1 MTEIKTV
8 SAETAQR
15 VGADRVE
22 DINIISNIIEQDMMR
37 YDRTLDAEEEID
49 EY

>member
-8 SAETAQR
+8 SANIKQR
-15 VGADRVE
+15 FGTDE
-22 DINIISNIIEQDMMR
+22 IQSINDISEIIGIDMMR
-37 YDRTLDAEEEID
+37 YDRTLDAEEETD

>member
-8 SAETAQR
+8 SADIKQR
-15 VGADRVE
+15 FGS
-22 DINIISNIIEQDMMR
+22 DIIGSINNISEVIELDMMR
-37 YDRTLDAEEEID
+37 YDRTLDAEEETN